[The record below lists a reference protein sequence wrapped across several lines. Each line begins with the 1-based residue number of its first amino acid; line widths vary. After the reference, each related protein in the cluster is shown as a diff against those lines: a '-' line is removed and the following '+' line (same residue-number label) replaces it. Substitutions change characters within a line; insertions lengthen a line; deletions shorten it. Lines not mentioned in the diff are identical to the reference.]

1 MKNHFLLTVLLLM
14 LCSMTMYAQKKI
26 TGQVL
31 EPNGRRLLAL
41 LSLKKELQMEQLR
54 ILTENLNLRE
64 LRRNQLFRF
73 LILDIKHK
81 LLL

>member
-1 MKNHFLLTVLLLM
+1 M

-26 TGQVL
+26 IGQVL
-31 EPNGRRLLAL
+31 EPNGQAIIGATILE
-41 LSLKKELQMEQLR
+41 KELPMELLR
-54 ILTENLNLRE
+54 ILTETLNLRQIQ
-64 LRRNQLFRF
+64 RNQLFRF